1 MKKPK
6 KIIVTVVAVLIV
18 VTSLGVLKIK
28 ANIKKA
34 TEEAEKNNKNEVV
47 TVKEGKLGLKVS
59 ATGSIVPKDKN
70 NPNYNN
76 LILELEV
83 DELDIAKIK
92 KDQAVEIEVDALK
105 GELLEGRVTE
115 IADSAGTAL
124 QEEGSMPGAV
134 TGAATGGVSS
144 YIVKVSLPNQIIETA
159 VVDTDNLTLR
169 EGQGKKY
176 LAITE
181 LKRDDK
187 LEVIEKD
194 DDWYKVKTPDQ
205 KIGWANKSNIKITGI
220 KPDSNGVASKNTVN
234 VREKA
239 SGSSDIKV
247 KIIKG
252 EQLQVL
258 ENDGNWYKVRL
269 DEGIEGWVNKEDIKA
284 SNLKAGMNASA
295 NISIVEKDDALY
307 LPIKGI
313 VKKDDG
319 KYYVKPLKA
328 SKDKSIEIG
337 IRNEDYIEIKE
348 GLNKGDKIEIT
359 KNKKS
364 KDDKQGP
371 MNFDGDDNE
380 EGKDEE

>member
-34 TEEAEKNNKNEVV
+34 NEEAEKNNKNEVV

-115 IADSAGTAL
+115 IADSAGVA
-124 QEEGSMPGAV
+124 QEEGSMPGST
-134 TGAATGGVSS
+134 TGAPTGGVSS

-194 DDWYKVKTPDQ
+194 
-205 KIGWANKSNIKITGI
+205 
-220 KPDSNGVASKNTVN
+220 
-234 VREKA
+234 
-239 SGSSDIKV
+239 
-247 KIIKG
+247 
-252 EQLQVL
+252 
-258 ENDGNWYKVRL
+258 
-269 DEGIEGWVNKEDIKA
+269 
-284 SNLKAGMNASA
+284 
-295 NISIVEKDDALY
+295 
-307 LPIKGI
+307 
-313 VKKDDG
+313 
-319 KYYVKPLKA
+319 KYMQ
-328 SKDKSIEIG
+328 I
-337 IRNEDYIEIKE
+337 
-348 GLNKGDKIEIT
+348 
-359 KNKKS
+359 
-364 KDDKQGP
+364 
-371 MNFDGDDNE
+371 
-380 EGKDEE
+380 

>member
-34 TEEAEKNNKNEVV
+34 TAEAEKNNKNEVV

-194 DDWYKVKTPDQ
+194 
-205 KIGWANKSNIKITGI
+205 
-220 KPDSNGVASKNTVN
+220 
-234 VREKA
+234 
-239 SGSSDIKV
+239 
-247 KIIKG
+247 
-252 EQLQVL
+252 
-258 ENDGNWYKVRL
+258 
-269 DEGIEGWVNKEDIKA
+269 
-284 SNLKAGMNASA
+284 
-295 NISIVEKDDALY
+295 
-307 LPIKGI
+307 
-313 VKKDDG
+313 
-319 KYYVKPLKA
+319 KYMQ
-328 SKDKSIEIG
+328 I
-337 IRNEDYIEIKE
+337 
-348 GLNKGDKIEIT
+348 
-359 KNKKS
+359 
-364 KDDKQGP
+364 
-371 MNFDGDDNE
+371 
-380 EGKDEE
+380 